1 MANMIFDI
9 IWNNKKKIIEIANN
23 IIEKTI
29 QNDSINQFMDE
40 EIMECESKITINK
53 NKLDRIV
60 DMYIND
66 LIDKDSFIKK
76 KTDIEKN
83 ITILR
88 EKIES
93 ANKKKVI
100 PREELEDKLSVLK
113 KNIINNLE
121 YNMSDEISDDLI
133 ETFVEKIIVEK
144 DRYKWKLNYF
154 KDIYDLNVLKNIST
168 SELNSNSND
177 FYLTTLTI
185 TDDDLKKYRNRIK
198 SGGLERA
205 KKMKDNI
212 IVELY
217 I

>member
-1 MANMIFDI
+1 
-9 IWNNKKKIIEIANN
+9 
-23 IIEKTI
+23 
-29 QNDSINQFMDE
+29 
-40 EIMECESKITINK
+40 
-53 NKLDRIV
+53 
-60 DMYIND
+60 MYINE